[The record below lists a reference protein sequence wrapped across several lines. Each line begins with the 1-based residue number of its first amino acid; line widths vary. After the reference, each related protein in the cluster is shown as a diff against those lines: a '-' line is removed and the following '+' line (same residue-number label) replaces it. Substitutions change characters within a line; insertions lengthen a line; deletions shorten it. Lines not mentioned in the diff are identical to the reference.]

1 MGDFKRMTDFD
12 LSRAR
17 FLTISALASLT
28 LLFTVPAALGAPVK
42 HDQGTGAIAK
52 SVTVPPGYDTIYF
65 SGLGGA
71 GGVAPG
77 ESPGDTEAQATRAL
91 EAIKKNLADEG
102 MTFGNVVMMHAYL
115 GPDPKTGAADRA
127 GWGRAYGK
135 YFGTADEPNK
145 PARSSIQ
152 VSFAGGNN
160 LIEIEVIAVRPHKD

>member
-1 MGDFKRMTDFD
+1 MTDFD

-17 FLTISALASLT
+17 FVTISALTSLT
-28 LLFTVPAALGAPVK
+28 FLLTAPAALAAPVK

-65 SGLGGA
+65 SGLGPTI
-71 GGVAPG
+71 APG
-77 ESPGDTEAQATRAL
+77 QTPPDTEAQATSAL

-102 MTFGNVVMMHAYL
+102 MTFGDVVMMHAYL
-115 GPDPKTGAADRA
+115 GADPTTGQADSA

-135 YFGTADEPNK
+135 YFGTADQPNK
-145 PARSSIQ
+145 PSRSSIR
-152 VSFAGGNN
+152 VGFAGGR